1 MTNAEQE
8 RLLFW
13 KLFEEELEK
22 QGNPFHIEYRNHYAT
37 VNRKSANSDYCLS
50 VDFLIRKQFVRVGL
64 YMNDNVSAFEYM
76 FAHKE
81 EIEKHLGF
89 QPMWTQSGEK
99 NINTRRIEKQ
109 ISIIP
114 YSPSSYLRV
123 IKQTIEYIK
132 RFKEVI
138 PLYSCESL
146 FDF

>member
-13 KLFEEELEK
+13 RLFEEELEK
-22 QGNPFHIEYRNHYAT
+22 QGNPFHLEDRAYYAT

-50 VDFLIRKQFVRVGL
+50 VDFLLRKQFVRVGL
-64 YMNDNVSAFEYM
+64 YINDDVPAFEYM
-76 FAHKE
+76 LKHRS
-81 EIEKHLGF
+81 EIEERLGF
-89 QPMWTQSGEK
+89 QPMWTQRGEK
-99 NINTRRIEKQ
+99 NINTRRIEKH
-109 ISIIP
+109 ISLIP
-114 YSPSSYLRV
+114 YSPSRYLRV

-138 PLYSCESL
+138 PLYSCELL